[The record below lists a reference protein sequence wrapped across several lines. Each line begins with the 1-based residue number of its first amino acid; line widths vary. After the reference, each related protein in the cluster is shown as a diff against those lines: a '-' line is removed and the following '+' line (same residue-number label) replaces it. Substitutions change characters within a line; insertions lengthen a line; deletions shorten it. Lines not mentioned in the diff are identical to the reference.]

1 MALLSLPA
9 VSVSLTPPQP
19 SMLAHEQYYGF
30 VQRPFG
36 LSPDPKFLYRSA
48 THDAA
53 TGRLM
58 QALHRREGFLVL
70 TGDIGTGKT
79 TLCRALLEQMGPA
92 AFTCLVL
99 NPFLSVDELLREVL
113 TDFGVV
119 SKDAVRADRLD
130 APSTN
135 DLMAALYEFL
145 QSIATVG
152 GTAILI
158 IDEAQHLSKGVL
170 EQIRV
175 LSNLEASD
183 TKLLQIILVGQLN
196 LLDTLNAADMRQ
208 FAQRVSLRA
217 TLSPLAREESDA
229 YIRHRISVAKPSR
242 RVSFS
247 DDALETVWA
256 VASGTPRVINLLCD
270 RALAFAAQDS
280 RDLVTPGHVR
290 QAAAALELAAP
301 PVRAHA
307 VTFGVQPEA
316 PTRRWPRIAALI
328 LFVLAAAIGVTL
340 WLKPLPTWA
349 PEAPV
354 PAAPARPDARVTP
367 TGLDVPPDDIVI
379 RMPGQAPD
387 APPAPALGA
396 DGEDAVEN

>member
-1 MALLSLPA
+1 MSL
-9 VSVSLTPPQP
+9 SLTPPQP
-19 SMLAHEQYYGF
+19 EMLAHEQFYGF
-30 VQRPFG
+30 VQRPFA

-48 THDAA
+48 SHDAA
-53 TGRLM
+53 TGRLL

-92 AFTCLVL
+92 AFTSLVL
-99 NPFLSVDELLREVL
+99 NPFLSVDELLRAVL

-119 SKDAVRADRLD
+119 SRDAVRADRLD

-183 TKLLQIILVGQLN
+183 IKLLQIILVGQLN
-196 LLDTLNAADMRQ
+196 LLDTLNQADMRQ

-217 TLSPLAREESDA
+217 TLSPLPREESDA
-229 YIRHRISVAKPSR
+229 YIRHRITVARPSR

-247 DDALETVWA
+247 DDALGTVWA
-256 VASGTPRVINLLCD
+256 VATGIPRVINLVCD

-280 RDLVTPGHVR
+280 QDLVTPGHVR

-301 PVRAHA
+301 PSRPQTAP
-307 VTFGVQPEA
+307 FSVQAEPPA
-316 PTRRWPRIAALI
+316 RRWPKVAALM
-328 LFVLAAAIGVTL
+328 LLVLAAAVGVTL
-340 WLKPLPTWA
+340 WVKPLPAWA
-349 PEAPV
+349 
-354 PAAPARPDARVTP
+354 PAAPAPPPPARPDVRVTP

-379 RMPGQAPD
+379 PMPGQTPD
-387 APPAPALGA
+387 DPAPAGDA
-396 DGEDAVEN
+396 GDGENAADEN